1 MTQSYFGNPHAV
13 VLAHGL
19 PRLQQLIDLD
29 LNLKYRPNGPQIE
42 EGKNVIT
49 QSGAAALAE
58 SLPKSQLQVLDLS
71 YHRPGRTGVVA
82 LAQALPDS
90 KLQSLTLRDSGL
102 SADCLE
108 ALAKALFDGAP
119 VKRLSLPDNVKRT
132 SGRQGI
138 AFSPGLRGGV
148 KALMKALP
156 ESQLVSLDLS
166 DSDIQC
172 EELVSFAEALP
183 KSQLA
188 NLYLTS
194 KSLATTHSNR
204 SVCVAAFRTFAAA
217 VPKSKLTELEVNWES
232 LLRVGG
238 KKAFEDALSPQ
249 SRIKSLTFAP
259 NSLEEIKTLAQI
271 LPQSQ
276 LIKLVLLT
284 DRKYQMYEADGEV
297 LSLGLQDSRIET
309 LDVRWQTIGWV
320 EFKDLKFLK
329 PLLKGIAKCSL
340 KTLILPRISWNVES
354 AEAVAEISSSSLEN
368 VAFASFPEKD
378 TAEARVLAK
387 VCRTVRCRKYGK
399 NVGL

>member
-1 MTQSYFGNPHAV
+1 MTQSCFGNPHAV

-29 LNLKYRPNGPQIE
+29 LNLMFPPHGPQIE
-42 EGKNVIT
+42 EGKKVIT

-58 SLPKSQLQVLDLS
+58 SLPKSQLQFLDLS
-71 YHRPGRTGVVA
+71 FHRPGRTGVVA

-90 KLQSLTLRDSGL
+90 KLQSLTLRGSGL
-102 SADCLE
+102 SADCLA

-119 VKRLSLPDNVKRT
+119 LKRLSLPENWKRM

-166 DSDIQC
+166 DTDIQC

-259 NSLEEIKTLAQI
+259 NSLEEMKTLAQI

-276 LIKLVLLT
+276 LIKLVLLK
-284 DRKYQMYEADGEV
+284 DRDQKYPMYETDGEV

-309 LDVRWQTIGWV
+309 LDVR
-320 EFKDLKFLK
+320 KLKQSTGGFEFLK
-329 PLLKGIAKCSL
+329 TLLKGIAKCSL
-340 KTLILPRISWNVES
+340 KTLTLPEISWNVEI
-354 AEAVAEISSSSLEN
+354 AEVVAEISSSSLEN
-368 VAFASFPEKD
+368 VAFASFPKKD

-387 VCRTVRCRKYGK
+387 VCRTVRCTKY
-399 NVGL
+399 